1 MSDYFICLFNGITAF
16 MNRIKNYK
24 KNEKTILCEATIRST
39 FFYIAIC
46 ANQLFISFSIHSL
59 K

>member
-1 MSDYFICLFNGITAF
+1 MRRMKRQFY
-16 MNRIKNYK
+16 
-24 KNEKTILCEATIRST
+24 CEATIRST